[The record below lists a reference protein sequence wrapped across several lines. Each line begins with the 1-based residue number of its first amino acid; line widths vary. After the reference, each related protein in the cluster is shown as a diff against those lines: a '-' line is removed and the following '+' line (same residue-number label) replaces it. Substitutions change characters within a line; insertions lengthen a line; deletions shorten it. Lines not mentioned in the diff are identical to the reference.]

1 MEDQSNLIESLLE
14 RVTEYGNTS
23 LELAKL
29 KALDQTSDVV
39 SSVIPHYVVFI
50 LYAAFILFISL
61 GFAFWLG
68 GILGNTYYG
77 LFIVGA
83 LYGLI
88 GVFIHLFMY
97 KWLKNRIGN
106 YFIKMLLK

>member
-1 MEDQSNLIESLLE
+1 MEDQSNLMESLLE

-39 SSVIPHYVVFI
+39 SSLIPQCVVFI
-50 LYAAFILFISL
+50 LYSVFILFLSL

-77 LFIVGA
+77 FFIVGA

-88 GVFIHLFMY
+88 GIIVHLFMY
-97 KWLKNRIGN
+97 KWLKNHIGN
-106 YFIKMLLK
+106 YFIKKLLK